1 MPVELFQ
8 DLEELLQK
16 EREVYSRLEKMV
28 NEEEIL
34 VQDENWEGLLKI
46 LQNKQSV
53 IAEQEVLQNSWASF
67 SSFLDVHE
75 GRESAAFWDAV
86 KEKVG
91 ESSYTYLTDLVEDLR
106 SAVLEI
112 VAREEKLRDQVEL
125 HLGEL
130 RKKMLQVQKGKAA
143 YRSYAKAGNIS
154 TLK

>member
-1 MPVELFQ
+1 MPAELFQ
-8 DLEELLQK
+8 SLEDLLRK

-28 NEEEIL
+28 DEEETL
-34 VQDENWEGLLKI
+34 VENHDWEGLLRLLQSKQSIITEQEI
-46 LQNKQSV
+46 LQD
-53 IAEQEVLQNSWASF
+53 SWVSF

-106 SAVLEI
+106 GAVLKI

-143 YRSYAKAGNIS
+143 YRGYAKAGNVS
-154 TLK
+154 GP

>member
-1 MPVELFQ
+1 LPAEFFQ
-8 DLEELLQK
+8 SLEDLLRK

-28 NEEEIL
+28 DEEETL
-34 VQDENWEGLLKI
+34 VENHDWEGLLGL
-46 LQNKQSV
+46 LQSKQSI
-53 IAEQEVLQNSWASF
+53 IAEQEILQNSWVSF

-106 SAVLEI
+106 SAVLKI

-143 YRSYAKAGNIS
+143 YRGYAKAGNVS
-154 TLK
+154 GS